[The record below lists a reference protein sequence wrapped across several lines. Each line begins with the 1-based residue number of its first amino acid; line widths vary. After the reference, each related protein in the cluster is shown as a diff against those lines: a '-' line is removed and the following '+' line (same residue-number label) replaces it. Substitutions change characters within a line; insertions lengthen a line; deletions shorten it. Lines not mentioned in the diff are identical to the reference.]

1 MKTFTV
7 EQLALFCKEELKKGN
22 GKKHI
27 VISNDEEGNGYHG
40 LYFGFTPCDKVFD
53 TSPCSPYCME
63 LQGEDMSN
71 FIVLG

>member
-1 MKTFTV
+1 MQIFTIK
-7 EQLALFCKEELKKGN
+7 QLAKLCKQEIAKGN
-22 GKKHI
+22 GEKQI

-53 TSPCSPYCME
+53 TSPYSPFCME

-71 FIVLG
+71 FIILG